1 MKEINKDKLKNIV
14 SSIMLNPTNEVIE
27 NILQEWN
34 ILHENLA
41 ILDQLDLKNVEPL
54 THIDENKYIDFLRE
68 DKVDTSFSISKKDAL
83 KNAKEKDEDF
93 IITVKVVN

>member
-41 ILDQLDLKNVEPL
+41 ILDQLDLNNVEPL